1 MSVGYL
7 KKCSS
12 RGRPKARY
20 RSQAAAENHRS
31 DLIRKGVWRACK
43 TNTYFCNVCGH
54 YHAGEL
60 GRANRGKGRTVAAK
74 NRPRHLAT
82 Q

>member
-12 RGRPKARY
+12 GGRPKQVFTTQEKAEAF
-20 RSQAAAENHRS
+20 RSS
-31 DLIRKGVWRACK
+31 LIRIGRW
-43 TNTYFCNVCGH
+43 TPGNSNTYYCGEH
-54 YHAGEL
+54 GGYHAGRL
-60 GRANRGKGRTVAAK
+60 GRANRGKGRKKAAK
-74 NRPRHLAT
+74 RAPFLPT

>member
-12 RGRPKARY
+12 GGRPKTQHAT
-20 RSQAAAENHRS
+20 QAAAEAQ
-31 DLIRKGVWRACK
+31 RARLVHEGK
-43 TNTYFCNVCGH
+43 WTWNGSNTYWCNECGW
-54 YHAGEL
+54 YHAGRL
-60 GRANRGKGRTVAAK
+60 GRANRGRSRTVAK
-74 NRPRHLAT
+74 NRPRHLDC